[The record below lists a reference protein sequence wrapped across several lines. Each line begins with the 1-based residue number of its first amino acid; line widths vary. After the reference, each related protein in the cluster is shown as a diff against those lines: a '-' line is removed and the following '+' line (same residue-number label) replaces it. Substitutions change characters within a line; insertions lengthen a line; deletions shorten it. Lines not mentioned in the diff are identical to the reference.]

1 MNQRVPESTRVY
13 ERLKRKF
20 GGFTPRTRPGH
31 DDGDDVAFGPG
42 RDPGSFAHAIGAL
55 TDQMGWSTDLA
66 RAELMQQWANI
77 VGADIAAHTI
87 PSGAMDGV
95 LEIQC
100 DSSAWATQL
109 RLMRNQL
116 IETLATKFPEA
127 GIVELSIKAP
137 GVPSWKHGR
146 RSVPGRG
153 PRDTYG

>member
-20 GGFTPRTRPGH
+20 GGFTPRTRPAR

>member
-13 ERLKRKF
+13 ERLKKKF
-20 GGFTPRTRPGH
+20 GGFTPRKQTAH
-31 DDGDDVAFGPG
+31 HDGDDVAFGPG

-66 RAELMQQWANI
+66 RAELMQQWADI
-77 VGADIAAHTI
+77 VGADIAGHAI
-87 PSGAMDGV
+87 PSGAEDGV

-100 DSSAWATQL
+100 DS
-109 RLMRNQL
+109 
-116 IETLATKFPEA
+116 FPEA

>member
-1 MNQRVPESTRVY
+1 MTERTPESTRVY
-13 ERLKRKF
+13 ERLKKKF
-20 GGFTPRTRPGH
+20 GGFTPRTTTKKH
-31 DDGDDVAFGPG
+31 TGDDVAFGPG
-42 RDPGSFAHAIGAL
+42 RDPGSFAQAMGAL

-66 RAELMQQWANI
+66 RAELMQQWAEI
-77 VGADIAAHTI
+77 VGADIAGHAI
-87 PSGAMDGV
+87 PSGASDGV

-109 RLMRNQL
+109 RLMRSEL
-116 IETLATKFPEA
+116 VETLATKFPEA